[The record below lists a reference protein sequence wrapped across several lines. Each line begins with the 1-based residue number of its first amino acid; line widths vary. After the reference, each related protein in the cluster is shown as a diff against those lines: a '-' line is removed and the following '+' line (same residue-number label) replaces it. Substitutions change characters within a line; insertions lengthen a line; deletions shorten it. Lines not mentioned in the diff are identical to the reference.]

1 MCWGPYFSQKNLKS
15 ENGPTLLLFNKI
27 SKKSYIGQRKGP
39 AHGGRRGG
47 CILVCKAACAMYILE
62 NILEYESARDPL
74 YSERYSRIIRQG
86 QFSPPTKLLP
96 PGDSVGS
103 LQNPHEHGGGHI
115 RNRTVIEGVTSKPAR
130 TQTGSL
136 PYSHTHARGHFRVRT
151 VIEGVTC
158 VRPTLME
165 GVTRGAARLRTYEGT

>member
-1 MCWGPYFSQKNLKS
+1 M
-15 ENGPTLLLFNKI
+15 
-27 SKKSYIGQRKGP
+27 
-39 AHGGRRGG
+39 
-47 CILVCKAACAMYILE
+47 
-62 NILEYESARDPL
+62 
-74 YSERYSRIIRQG
+74 
-86 QFSPPTKLLP
+86 
-96 PGDSVGS
+96 GS

-115 RNRTVIEGVTSKPAR
+115 RNRTVIEGVTSKLAR

-165 GVTRGAARLRTYEGT
+165 GVTRGRHGTHELHSLSGRDSCVTRRNSAGPPTRHARWQRFHVTRSISRVSSSIQLLDSAPRFSSEAPDPQSHEAWGLRSGAQGRRDWYTP